1 MKTRAFLGFGLLL
14 LAACGASKEAAAPS
28 STTSA
33 TTAGSAPIY
42 QFKEKDIDGKPV
54 TMDRYAGK
62 VLLVV
67 NVASH
72 CGYTPQYEGL
82 QALYLKHQAQGL
94 EVLAFPCDQ
103 FGNQEPGTENEIK
116 SFCTTRYAVTF
127 PLFSKIEVNG
137 ANADPLYKFLRSEQ
151 KGSFSK
157 ESNEK
162 LYSHIEKSQPELLG
176 TDAIKWN
183 FTKFL
188 VGRDG
193 KVLKRFESGETPES
207 IEAAVVDVLKKG

>member
-1 MKTRAFLGFGLLL
+1 MKTRAFLGLALLL
-14 LAACGASKEAAAPS
+14 LAACGASKEAAGPS
-28 STTSA
+28 STPSSTG
-33 TTAGSAPIY
+33 TAGAPIY

-54 TMDRYAGK
+54 AMDRYAGK

-116 SFCTTRYAVTF
+116 TFCTTRYAVTF

-137 ANADPLYKFLRSEQ
+137 PNADPLYKYLRSEQ

-157 ESNEK
+157 ASNEK
-162 LYSHIEKSQPELLG
+162 LYAHIEKSQPELLG

-207 IEAAVVDVLKKG
+207 IEAAIVDVLKKG